1 MEWVECIECLLT
13 EQYKDHMTE
22 QLADLLTKSSKQ
34 QLALLV
40 ATFTVS
46 QMDKNKNDDKFIIM
60 DSDGEDDP
68 EKIKEIVKLVDK
80 KYYIMYYI
88 LVLAGLSVRGPNL
101 LTIV

>member
-1 MEWVECIECLLT
+1 MNKDCNICEGKGHYEVANYRLEQMEWVECIECLLT

-46 QMDKNKNDDKFIIM
+46 QMDKNENDDIARLEGMIQTKNYLNAIHVAKAYA
-60 DSDGEDDP
+60 GE
-68 EKIKEIVKLVDK
+68 
-80 KYYIMYYI
+80 
-88 LVLAGLSVRGPNL
+88 
-101 LTIV
+101 

>member
-1 MEWVECIECLLT
+1 MNKDCKICGGKGHYEVANYRLEQMEGVEFIECLLT

-46 QMDKNKNDDKFIIM
+46 QMDKNDNDDIARLEGMIQTKNYLNAIHVAKAYA
-60 DSDGEDDP
+60 GE
-68 EKIKEIVKLVDK
+68 
-80 KYYIMYYI
+80 
-88 LVLAGLSVRGPNL
+88 
-101 LTIV
+101 